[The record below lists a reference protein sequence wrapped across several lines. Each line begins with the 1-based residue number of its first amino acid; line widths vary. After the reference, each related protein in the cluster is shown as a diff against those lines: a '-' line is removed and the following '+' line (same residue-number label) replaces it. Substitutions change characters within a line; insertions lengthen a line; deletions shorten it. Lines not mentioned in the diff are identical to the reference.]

1 MRGPTTLLLLLAVV
15 LGTGCLS
22 DPSTTD
28 PDLTQVVFAP
38 ALGVDINASTRLDG
52 GVYIRDLT
60 VGTGTLAAVGQ
71 PVHVR
76 YIGWLADGTKF
87 EENPAPAPLLS
98 FTLGANQVIR
108 GFDAGIVGMRVG
120 GIRQLVIP
128 PSQGYGS
135 AGSPPDIP
143 GGAVIV
149 FRVEV
154 IGVQ

>member
-1 MRGPTTLLLLLAVV
+1 MRGPSVLLLLAAG
-15 LGTGCLS
+15 LGAGCLS
-22 DPSTTD
+22 DPSTAD
-28 PDLTQVVFAP
+28 PDLTQIVFAP
-38 ALGVDINASTRLDG
+38 ALGVDISASTRLAD

-60 VGTGTLAAVGQ
+60 VGTGALAEVAQ

-76 YIGWLADGTKF
+76 YTGWLANGTQF
-87 EENPAPAPLLS
+87 DANPAPAPLLS
-98 FTLGANQVIR
+98 FTLGTNQVIR

-128 PSQGYGS
+128 PSQGYGA
-135 AGSPPDIP
+135 AGNPPSIP

>member
-1 MRGPTTLLLLLAVV
+1 MRGHVALLLLLAAG

-22 DPSTTD
+22 DPSPSD

-38 ALGVDINASTRLDG
+38 ALGVDIGASTRLES

-60 VGTGTLAAVGQ
+60 VGSGALAEVAK

-76 YIGWLADGTKF
+76 YTGWLANGTKF

-128 PSQGYGS
+128 PSQGYG
-135 AGSPPDIP
+135 AVGSPPDIP

>member
-1 MRGPTTLLLLLAVV
+1 MRGPSALLLLLAAG

-28 PDLTQVVFAP
+28 PDLTQVVFAA
-38 ALGVDINASTRLDG
+38 ALGVDISASTRLEG

-60 VGTGTLAAVGQ
+60 VGTGALAEVSQ

-76 YIGWLADGTKF
+76 YIGWLANGTKF
-87 EENPAPAPLLS
+87 DENPAPNPLLS
-98 FTLGANQVIR
+98 FTLGTNQVIR

-128 PSQGYGS
+128 PSQGYGA

-143 GGAVIV
+143 GGAVLV